1 MVNKMPVENE
11 PEDTLPAPTI
21 SAKYASAVA
30 ETPPLSYND
39 YYK

>member
-1 MVNKMPVENE
+1 MPVENE
-11 PEDTLPAPTI
+11 PEDTLPAPI

-30 ETPPLSYND
+30 ESPPLSYNE